1 MTRLALLCA
10 IAAVMCHES
19 SAKMGSPLVGH
30 SPEVISRL
38 NYGVYFRKI
47 ATLDISA
54 QTWTHI
60 FRVQIPRIKVSSPQI
75 SSACISSVR
84 SPQFCQGHTAA
95 RRLIMNAYRTVVK
108 MYEKLNSD
116 VIVAMPQSSDNWRN
130 TSKPKRNVFHD
141 IGGFVGK

>member
-1 MTRLALLCA
+1 MLLCVF
-10 IAAVMCHES
+10 IAAVLYLQS
-19 SAKMGSPLVGH
+19 SARMGLLLVGH
-30 SPEVISRL
+30 SPGVISRL
-38 NYGVYFRKI
+38 NYGIYFRKI
-47 ATLDISA
+47 ATLDISS

-60 FRVQIPRIKVSSPQI
+60 FRVQIPIIKVSSPQI
-75 SSACISSVR
+75 SYACSESAR

-116 VIVAMPQSSDNWRN
+116 IVISIPESSNNWRN
-130 TSKPKRNVFHD
+130 TSKPKRNVFYE